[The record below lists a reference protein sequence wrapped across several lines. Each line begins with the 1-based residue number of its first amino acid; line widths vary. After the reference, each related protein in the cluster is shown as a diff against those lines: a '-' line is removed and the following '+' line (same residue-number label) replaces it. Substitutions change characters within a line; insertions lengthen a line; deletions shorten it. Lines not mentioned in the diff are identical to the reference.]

1 MLAIF
6 LGGLGGWV
14 GALPPPVTMGAC
26 SAREPIEH
34 FHPLCCFQAVMLDST
49 DVNLWYKIGHVAL
62 RLIRVPLARHAFE
75 EGLRCNPDH
84 WPCLDNLITVLYT
97 LSDYTS
103 ESGFDGFLPCAR
115 VLRTEEGGQL
125 G

>member
-1 MLAIF
+1 M
-6 LGGLGGWV
+6 
-14 GALPPPVTMGAC
+14 
-26 SAREPIEH
+26 
-34 FHPLCCFQAVMLDST
+34 QAVMLDST

-103 ESGFDGFLPCAR
+103 EWGAAEFSCAR
-115 VLRTEEGGQL
+115 CVSMRAGGWL

>member
-1 MLAIF
+1 MLAQQESQ
-6 LGGLGGWV
+6 LTELV
-14 GALPPPVTMGAC
+14 C
-26 SAREPIEH
+26 
-34 FHPLCCFQAVMLDST
+34 PLCCFQAVMLDST

-103 ESGFDGFLPCAR
+103 ESGLMTLSHVLCFWGQRREGILGKLKTRLTLKGFLPNCW
-115 VLRTEEGGQL
+115 EGR
-125 G
+125 

>member
-1 MLAIF
+1 MAPLSS
-6 LGGLGGWV
+6 LGTLGSGD
-14 GALPPPVTMGAC
+14 GAVPSDAC
-26 SAREPIEH
+26 WRGRGSLSTCLRRC
-34 FHPLCCFQAVMLDST
+34 LQAVMLDST

-103 ESGFDGFLPCAR
+103 EWGAAEFSCAR
-115 VLRTEEGGQL
+115 CVSMRAGGWL

>member
-1 MLAIF
+1 MRDPSQCVYTF
-6 LGGLGGWV
+6 
-14 GALPPPVTMGAC
+14 C
-26 SAREPIEH
+26 
-34 FHPLCCFQAVMLDST
+34 LCCVQAVMLDST

-62 RLIRVPLARHAFE
+62 RLIRLPLARHAFE

-103 ESGFDGFLPCAR
+103 KLAFMLSVYAYVSLG
-115 VLRTEEGGQL
+115 TEEGHCRG
-125 G
+125 